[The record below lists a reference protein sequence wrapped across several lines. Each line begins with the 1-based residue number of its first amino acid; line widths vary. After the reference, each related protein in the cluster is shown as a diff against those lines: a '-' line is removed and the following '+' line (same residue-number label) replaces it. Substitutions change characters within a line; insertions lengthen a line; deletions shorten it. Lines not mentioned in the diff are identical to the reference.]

1 VRALARRV
9 WPRGAAG
16 DRAVASVDTLISR
29 AEGISRATGQS
40 ADEAAAVVV
49 HDLEQ
54 AANALTTRT
63 APLVPGCGVLVAV
76 SGLAVKAEP
85 TKGNQVAEAFVSLA
99 VLFAIAGF
107 AFLTTAL
114 FLYAG
119 RRTVGLSPTVNDIG
133 FARRRLVRK
142 YSSAHRGGLLAGTGL
157 ACLIIGI
164 LAGVHINIH

>member
-1 VRALARRV
+1 M
-9 WPRGAAG
+9 
-16 DRAVASVDTLISR
+16 
-29 AEGISRATGQS
+29 
-40 ADEAAAVVV
+40 VVN
-49 HDLEQ
+49 DLEQ

-63 APLVPGCGVLVAV
+63 APLVPGCGVLVAI

-85 TKGNQVAEAFVSLA
+85 SKGNRVAETFVSLA

-119 RRTVGLSPTVNDIG
+119 RRTVGLAPTVDDIG
-133 FARRRLVRK
+133 FARERLVRK
-142 YSSAHRGGLLAGTGL
+142 YTSAHRGGFLAGIGL

-164 LAGVHINIH
+164 LAGVHIDIH